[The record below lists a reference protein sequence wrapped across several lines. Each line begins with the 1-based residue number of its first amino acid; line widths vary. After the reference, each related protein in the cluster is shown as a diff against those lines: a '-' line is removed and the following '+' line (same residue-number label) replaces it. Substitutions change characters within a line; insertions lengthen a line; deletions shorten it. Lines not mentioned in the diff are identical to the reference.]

1 MEMVHDIF
9 LFEFFDVQSMEN
21 VCHEYHKFFGHSFKK
36 MQNMGTC
43 LVPSVQITIFSILCP
58 YFEVVLH
65 GNGAQ
70 YFSFGFSD
78 VQTMEKMGH
87 EYH

>member
-1 MEMVHDIF
+1 MNNDQFMVNDIF

-43 LVPSVQITIFSILCP
+43 LVASVQIIIFFDFMLL
-58 YFEVVLH
+58 F
-65 GNGAQ
+65 
-70 YFSFGFSD
+70 
-78 VQTMEKMGH
+78 
-87 EYH
+87 